1 MSNDVSN
8 YSLAIVLLVL
18 WLCFWCCDTRFDIL
32 IAFLWLLWTRIF
44 PRCIILDTCINED
57 GAKQVLTPIFF
68 FFFPYLRLFPN
79 NLKIPKQS
87 LHSLDSVFCSD
98 KFREEKIDGFE
109 SFKHGFLVFLIITVS
124 KNYKMTSKQFSF
136 FKTKKQFPSFAGIAA
151 IMNIFN
157 HSEVIEVTL
166 SDLSN
171 SLNRIRLI
179 WWCNARLNNLFSL
192 LIASVCRCF

>member
-1 MSNDVSN
+1 MLW
-8 YSLAIVLLVL
+8 YSL
-18 WLCFWCCDTRFDIL
+18 WYFDCVFMVAL
-32 IAFLWLLWTRIF
+32 NTYLPTVYHPWHLHKWRWRKTGSH
-44 PRCIILDTCINED
+44 TN
-57 GAKQVLTPIFF
+57 FF

>member
-18 WLCFWCCDTRFDIL
+18 WLCFWCCDTCFDIL

-44 PRCIILDTCINED
+44 PRCIILDTCINKD
-57 GAKQVLTPIFF
+57 GAKQVLTPIIFF
-68 FFFPYLRLFPN
+68 LYLRLFSN
-79 NLKIPKQS
+79 NSKILKQS
-87 LHSLDSVFCSD
+87 LNSLGSVFCSD

-136 FKTKKQFPSFAGIAA
+136 FKTKNQFPSFAVIVAV
-151 IMNIFN
+151 MNICN
-157 HSEVIEVTL
+157 RSEVIEVTL

-179 WWCNARLNNLFSL
+179 WWCNTRLNNLFSL
-192 LIASVCRCF
+192 LIASVLI